1 MGRRRLDLSG
11 SGDEQVASSCGH
23 GNDFSDCIERW
34 KILDRDPTVFSKS
47 TLLHGVSNL
56 VEYA

>member
-1 MGRRRLDLSG
+1 
-11 SGDEQVASSCGH
+11 VASFCGH

-47 TLLHGVSNL
+47 TLLYGVSNL
-56 VEYA
+56 VEYV

>member
-1 MGRRRLDLSG
+1 
-11 SGDEQVASSCGH
+11 VASSCGQ

-34 KILDRDPTVFSKS
+34 EILDRDPTRFSK
-47 TLLHGVSNL
+47 TLLHGISKL